1 MNQTHQK
8 IALIPAYQPDE
19 TLVSFVQTLGTE
31 YHILVI
37 DDGSRPEC
45 KAVFDAVKDRAIV
58 LIHPQN
64 RGKGAAI
71 KTALAYIRDNFK
83 PPYVVVTLDADGQH
97 RLADAAAVCQKA
109 ADMPGSLV
117 LGCRSFTGDVPA
129 RSRFGN
135 AMTRLVFRLS
145 SGQAVSDTQT
155 GLRAFTDELT
165 DRLLK
170 ISGERYEYEMN
181 MLMICAREHVPMHE
195 VKIETIYINDN
206 ASSHFSPIKD
216 SLRIYGEI
224 LKFSASSLSCFALD
238 YVLYCLLIALSGS
251 EVLANVA
258 ARLVSSFVNFTF
270 NRMFVFHDKGHIA
283 KAAVQYFALAALI
296 LGGNTVLLYILV
308 DLLGMNSYVAKLI
321 TELCLFLISWTV
333 QHCVIFRK
341 KTSRPV

>member
-1 MNQTHQK
+1 
-8 IALIPAYQPDE
+8 
-19 TLVSFVQTLGTE
+19 
-31 YHILVI
+31 
-37 DDGSRPEC
+37 
-45 KAVFDAVKDRAIV
+45 
-58 LIHPQN
+58 
-64 RGKGAAI
+64 
-71 KTALAYIRDNFK
+71 
-83 PPYVVVTLDADGQH
+83 
-97 RLADAAAVCQKA
+97 
-109 ADMPGSLV
+109 
-117 LGCRSFTGDVPA
+117 
-129 RSRFGN
+129 
-135 AMTRLVFRLS
+135 MTRLVFRLS

-270 NRMFVFHDKGHIA
+270 TRMFVFPDKGHIA